1 LYELNENIPN
11 SIERKQ
17 TQQIPNAVKLDLL
30 FTDNGDIDI
39 EKMIDNL
46 DLVLSK
52 ISRKFNLN
60 Y

>member
-1 LYELNENIPN
+1 MYELNENIPN

-30 FTDNGDIDI
+30 FTQEGEIDI
-39 EKMIDNL
+39 EKMINNL